1 MVRTKNCSYNAGI
14 QLERIVYM
22 KWYACCCERSERLRI
37 YNIAAA
43 KMNQRKEI
51 AMNRGRRANINRG
64 IETRLEREINRE
76 RGINREGKIKRGFI
90 IVMTLALLL
99 SGLFTKG
106 AVLITRADSVD
117 AFSIQAELMPSDK
130 ETYSIRLTIE
140 NQGSDWE
147 GTVRLVAD
155 ESYRTPC
162 AYDTALSLP
171 QGSRKQFV
179 VKIPL
184 NSTNTNGTV
193 KVILLDGREHEAAY
207 KEFRHL
213 LTGQMDALSM
223 GILSDAYSKLTYMDM
238 GGRDMYFYN
247 DFYPVRLVEL
257 KQGSLEDELESLT
270 FLVIDQYNTGILTEE
285 ELKAIE
291 LWNQDGGVLILGTGA
306 YAEDVLSGF
315 DDDYPG
321 FSVSEIHAPGD
332 DHLFDTGF
340 VGNMYVEMSQ
350 LNLAD
355 LQLVGDAYY
364 NASNDYYLGGWF
376 EPLGN
381 GSAAILPYSFAELG
395 SLDADHW
402 YIEQEDFIQ
411 RLLESVCSYA
421 NSRYANSA
429 YGNNDYSYEIRNF
442 LGMIGNSNN
451 VLGFGV
457 LQMIIVLY
465 VIFVGP
471 VLYLIL
477 RMLKRRE
484 LYWAAV
490 PVTALLGIILVFF
503 AGRGFEVVSTKAYS
517 VTLKNLSEDKK
528 SVTYLYC
535 YDADRRE
542 WDLKMADGCEYA
554 GSYSSSYNSY
564 ENNYYYHIKRVGDE
578 FFLGIK
584 PGSNFEDSYFYL
596 SSTGNDSGT
605 EGRLFT
611 ENLLYDSGGISGT
624 VVNNTNKDIKYL
636 AVVWHESARDESM
649 IVFEGLAAGSSCRLE
664 DMKPLY
670 DTAGYYYASYAYSFL
685 SNYYNRKEYDEVS
698 ALAALGIGIYHLMP
712 QTDNGEFAVIGVVEN
727 WDKTVDDDCS
737 EVSYGCLYTLQ

>member
-1 MVRTKNCSYNAGI
+1 
-14 QLERIVYM
+14 
-22 KWYACCCERSERLRI
+22 
-37 YNIAAA
+37 
-43 KMNQRKEI
+43 MNLGKK
-51 AMNRGRRANINRG
+51 INRG
-64 IETRLEREINRE
+64 IMT
-76 RGINREGKIKRGFI
+76 
-90 IVMTLALLL
+90 VMTLALLL
-99 SGLFTKG
+99 SGLLLKG
-106 AVLITRADSVD
+106 TTLTARADSAD

-140 NQGSDWE
+140 NQGADWE
-147 GTVRLVAD
+147 GTVRLVMD
-155 ESYRTPC
+155 EYYRTPC

-171 QGSRKQFV
+171 QGSRKQFIV
-179 VKIPL
+179 RIAM
-184 NSTNTNGTV
+184 NNTDTNGTV
-193 KVILLDGREHEAAY
+193 TVSLLDG
-207 KEFRHL
+207 KERIVAEGYFRHL

-238 GGRDMYFYN
+238 GGRDVYFYN
-247 DFYPVRLVEL
+247 DMYPVRLVEL
-257 KQGSLEDELESLT
+257 KQGSLMDELESLT
-270 FLVIDQYNTGILTEE
+270 YLVIDQYNTGILTEE
-285 ELKAIE
+285 ELEAIE
-291 LWNQDGGVLILGTGA
+291 IWNLNGGVLILGTGA

-315 DDDYPG
+315 DEDYPG
-321 FSVSEIHAPGD
+321 FSVSEVHAPGD
-332 DHLFDTGF
+332 DYLFNTGYAEKIF
-340 VGNMYVEMSQ
+340 MEMGR
-350 LNLAD
+350 LNLAELD
-355 LQLVGDAYY
+355 PLGDVFYDSY
-364 NASNDYYLGGWF
+364 NDAYLGGWF
-376 EPLGN
+376 APIGN
-381 GSAAILPYSFAELG
+381 GSVAVLSYSLTELS
-395 SLDADHW
+395 SLDAEYW
-402 YIEQEDFIQ
+402 YIEQEDFVQ
-411 RLLESVCSYA
+411 RLLENVGSYA
-421 NSRYANSA
+421 NSRYAISA
-429 YGNNDYSYEIRNF
+429 YGNNDFSYEIRNF
-442 LGMIGNSNN
+442 LGIIGNSNN

-457 LQMIIVLY
+457 LQIIIVLY

-490 PVTALLGIILVFF
+490 PVTAFLGIVLVFF

-554 GSYSSSYNSY
+554 GPYSSSYNSY

-596 SSTGNDSGT
+596 GGTGNDSGT
-605 EGRLFT
+605 EGSLLT
-611 ENLLYDSGGISGT
+611 ENLSYDISGISGT

-636 AVVWHESARDESM
+636 AVVWRESARDESIM
-649 IVFEGLAAGSSCRLE
+649 VFEGLAAGSSCRLE
-664 DMKPLY
+664 DLKPLY

-685 SNYYNRKEYDEVS
+685 SNYYNRKEYDEAGV
-698 ALAALGIGIYHLMP
+698 LAALGVGIYHLMP
-712 QTDNGEFAVIGVVEN
+712 QADNGEFIVIGVVED